1 MKKVAITTLG
11 CKTNQ
16 FESAAMAEAL
26 ALQGYQAVAFSEM
39 ADIYII
45 NTCTVTA
52 KSDAESRRLIRRA
65 ARQNP
70 GARVV
75 VTGCYAQ
82 LAADELS
89 SFPDVSLVIGN
100 SEKRDIVRLL
110 TVAEH
115 GVRIAVSA
123 ISEETAAE
131 PLPLESFA
139 EHTRAFLQ
147 IQNGCNAFCAYCIV
161 PYARGR
167 SRSVACAEVLAGVK
181 RFAAAGFREVVLTG
195 IHLGAYG
202 KDLAEQVDLAGLLAR
217 IDAAGLVKRVRIGSV
232 EPDEVNDRLAEI
244 MASARHICH
253 HLHLPLQS
261 GSDRVLAAMG
271 RGYTSADI
279 RTVVSRL
286 VSFMPDI
293 AIGFD
298 VIAGFPGETAADHA
312 ATCEL
317 LRELPTAYLHVFPY
331 SARPGTKAAAM
342 QGHLAPAIIKA
353 RAAELRHVGEERK
366 REYAAR
372 FVGRDMLLL
381 LQGEGRSGI
390 TGNYLTVRLTEGVA
404 MTEAEVTVRIT
415 GVNRDGSCRGEVSRL
430 RAETSAEGGSGLTG

>member
-1 MKKVAITTLG
+1 MLKVAITTLG

-26 ALQGYQAVAFSEM
+26 ARQGYQAVDFSEM

-65 ARQNP
+65 GRQNP

-82 LAADELS
+82 LAAAELS
-89 SFPDVSLVIGN
+89 SLPNVRLVIGN
-100 SEKRDIVRLL
+100 SEKRDIARLL
-110 TVAEH
+110 AAAED
-115 GVRIAVSA
+115 GVRVAVSA
-123 ISEETAAE
+123 IGEETAAE

-202 KDLAEQVDLAGLLAR
+202 KDLAEKVDLAGLLA
-217 IDAAGLVKRVRIGSV
+217 IIGAAGLVNRLRIGSV
-232 EPDEVNDRLAEI
+232 EPDEVTPRLIEV
-244 MASARHICH
+244 MASAGNVCH

-271 RGYTSADI
+271 RGYSSADI
-279 RTVVSRL
+279 RAVVSSL
-286 VSFMPDI
+286 VSVMPDI

-312 ATCEL
+312 ATGEL

-331 SARPGTKAAAM
+331 SARPGTRAAAM
-342 QGHLAPAIIKA
+342 PGHLDPALIKA
-353 RAAELRHVGEERK
+353 RAAELRHIGEAKK
-366 REYAAR
+366 REFAAR
-372 FVGRDMLLL
+372 FVGREMPLL

-390 TGNYLTVRLTEGVA
+390 TGNYLTVRFAEDAAVTA
-404 MTEAEVTVRIT
+404 AEVAVRIT
-415 GVNRDGSCRGEVSRL
+415 GVNRDGSCRGEVCSR
-430 RAETSAEGGSGLTG
+430 AAGAAAAPGSSFAG